1 MKIKDNEFWKVRIES
16 CVCYY
21 FDDIIE
27 LEGFHFYNILI
38 DEKSQEN
45 ILIYNSSYN
54 TLIGAK
60 PLSIRFNEINEFIRV
75 YNGTRYL
82 VLFGPEKY
90 DPTYNRIRHLIGQK
104 SGITYVFSLYYE
116 KNQSWFLW
124 FFTSGKETSIF

>member
-1 MKIKDNEFWKVRIES
+1 M
-16 CVCYY
+16 CHY

-45 ILIYNSSYN
+45 ILIHNSSYK

-60 PLSIRFNEINEFIRV
+60 PLSIRFNEINGFIRV

-90 DPTYNRIRHLIGQK
+90 DPTYNRIKHLIGQK
-104 SGITYVFSLYYE
+104 SGTTYVFSLYYE
-116 KNQSWFLW
+116 KNQSSFL
-124 FFTSGKETSIF
+124 